1 MKDHSPLK
9 GTFWTAVVLVGVL
22 NAISSSPKVEAGG
35 YDYPPGSTPTSTTI
49 PITISPDQ
57 SPSNLKPEDKEQLTP
72 KPTEANPVPEV
83 NQAVSNP
90 VNVQPVRAKPLS
102 FSWETW
108 GNPYRLNQ
116 NICRDKEGNII
127 CVASQIEQRLRWNT
141 SPPK

>member
-1 MKDHSPLK
+1 
-9 GTFWTAVVLVGVL
+9 VVLVGVL